1 MARYP
6 DLPYL
11 INVTQEETRKV
22 YKALEKWGAA
32 LVNQLDLRDQELEGA
47 PATNIFTVVTVT
59 DIGRPK
65 GEMLHTLQAAVNLK
79 VMLVLLLLQHGKIF
93 IND

>member
-11 INVTQEETRKV
+11 INVTQKETRKV
-22 YKALEKWGAA
+22 YNALEKWGAA

-65 GEMLHTLQAAVNLK
+65 GGDVAYSASSGKFKGYVSTAASTTWK
-79 VMLVLLLLQHGKIF
+79 DFH
-93 IND
+93 

>member
-11 INVTQEETRKV
+11 LNVTQEETRKV
-22 YKALEKWGAA
+22 YNALEKWGAA

-65 GEMLHTLQAAVNLK
+65 GRDVEYSASRGKFKGYVSTAASTTWK
-79 VMLVLLLLQHGKIF
+79 DFH
-93 IND
+93 

>member
-11 INVTQEETRKV
+11 LNVTQEETRKV

-65 GEMLHTLQAAVNLK
+65 GGDVAYSASSGKFKGYVSTAASTTWK
-79 VMLVLLLLQHGKIF
+79 DFH
-93 IND
+93 

>member
-6 DLPYL
+6 DLPFL
-11 INVTQEETRKV
+11 INITQEETRKV
-22 YKALEKWGAA
+22 YQTLEKWGAA
-32 LVNQLDLRDQELEGA
+32 LINQLDLRDQEIEGA

-65 GEMLHTLQAAVNLK
+65 GGDVAYSASSGKFKGYVSTAASTTWK
-79 VMLVLLLLQHGKIF
+79 DFH
-93 IND
+93 

>member
-11 INVTQEETRKV
+11 LNVTQEETRKV
-22 YKALEKWGAA
+22 YNALEKWGAA

-47 PATNIFTVVTVT
+47 SATNIFTVVTVT

-65 GEMLHTLQAAVNLK
+65 GGDVAYSASSGKFKGYVSTAASTTWK
-79 VMLVLLLLQHGKIF
+79 DFH
-93 IND
+93 

>member
-65 GEMLHTLQAAVNLK
+65 GGDVAYSASSGKFKGYVSTAASTTWK
-79 VMLVLLLLQHGKIF
+79 VRP
-93 IND
+93 

>member
-65 GEMLHTLQAAVNLK
+65 GGDVAYSASSGKFKGYDTTAASTTWK
-79 VMLVLLLLQHGKIF
+79 DFH
-93 IND
+93 

>member
-11 INVTQEETRKV
+11 LNVTQEETRKV
-22 YKALEKWGAA
+22 YQTLEKWGAA

-47 PATNIFTVVTVT
+47 PSTNIFTVVTIT
-59 DIGRPK
+59 DIGRPRGGDIAYAASSGKFK
-65 GEMLHTLQAAVNLK
+65 GYVSTAASTTWK
-79 VMLVLLLLQHGKIF
+79 DFH
-93 IND
+93 

>member
-11 INVTQEETRKV
+11 LNVTQEETRKV
-22 YKALEKWGAA
+22 YQALEKWGAA

-65 GEMLHTLQAAVNLK
+65 GGDVAYSASSGKFKGYVSTAASTTWK
-79 VMLVLLLLQHGKIF
+79 DFH
-93 IND
+93 

>member
-11 INVTQEETRKV
+11 LNVTQEETRKV
-22 YKALEKWGAA
+22 YQTLEKWGAA

-47 PATNIFTVVTVT
+47 PSTNIFTVVTVT

-65 GEMLHTLQAAVNLK
+65 GGDVAYSASSGKFKGYVSTAASTTWK
-79 VMLVLLLLQHGKIF
+79 DFH
-93 IND
+93 

>member
-11 INVTQEETRKV
+11 LSITQEETKKV
-22 YKALEKWGAA
+22 YQTLEKWGAA

-47 PATNIFTVVTVT
+47 PSTNIFTVVTIT
-59 DIGRPK
+59 DIGRPRGGDIAYAASSGKFK
-65 GEMLHTLQAAVNLK
+65 GYVSTAASTTWK
-79 VMLVLLLLQHGKIF
+79 DFH
-93 IND
+93 

>member
-32 LVNQLDLRDQELEGA
+32 LGNQLDLRDQELDGA

-65 GEMLHTLQAAVNLK
+65 GGDVAYSASSGKFKGYVSTAASTTWK
-79 VMLVLLLLQHGKIF
+79 DFH
-93 IND
+93 

>member
-1 MARYP
+1 MARYA

-65 GEMLHTLQAAVNLK
+65 GGDVAYSASSGKFKGYVSTAASTTWK
-79 VMLVLLLLQHGKIF
+79 DFH
-93 IND
+93 

>member
-11 INVTQEETRKV
+11 LNVTQEETRKV
-22 YKALEKWGAA
+22 YNALEKWGAA

-65 GEMLHTLQAAVNLK
+65 GGDVAYSASSGKFKGYVSTAASTTWK
-79 VMLVLLLLQHGKIF
+79 DFH
-93 IND
+93 

>member
-11 INVTQEETRKV
+11 LNVTQEETRKV
-22 YKALEKWGAA
+22 YNALEKWGAA

-65 GEMLHTLQAAVNLK
+65 GGDVAYSASSGTFKGYVSTAASTTWK
-79 VMLVLLLLQHGKIF
+79 DFH
-93 IND
+93 

>member
-1 MARYP
+1 MERYP

-11 INVTQEETRKV
+11 LNVTQEETRKV
-22 YKALEKWGAA
+22 YNALEKWGAA

-65 GEMLHTLQAAVNLK
+65 GGDVAYSASSGKFKGYVSTAASTTWK
-79 VMLVLLLLQHGKIF
+79 DFH
-93 IND
+93 

>member
-11 INVTQEETRKV
+11 INVTQEETKKV
-22 YKALEKWGAA
+22 YNALEKWGAA

-65 GEMLHTLQAAVNLK
+65 GGDVAYSASSGKFKGYVSTAASTTWK
-79 VMLVLLLLQHGKIF
+79 DFH
-93 IND
+93 

>member
-11 INVTQEETRKV
+11 LNVTQEETRKV
-22 YKALEKWGAA
+22 YQTLEKWGAA

-47 PATNIFTVVTVT
+47 PSTNIFTVVTIT
-59 DIGRPK
+59 DIGRPQ
-65 GEMLHTLQAAVNLK
+65 G
-79 VMLVLLLLQHGKIF
+79 
-93 IND
+93 

>member
-11 INVTQEETRKV
+11 LNVTQEETRKV
-22 YKALEKWGAA
+22 YNALEKWGAA

-65 GEMLHTLQAAVNLK
+65 GGDVAYSASSGNFKGYVSTAASTTWK
-79 VMLVLLLLQHGKIF
+79 DFH
-93 IND
+93 

>member
-11 INVTQEETRKV
+11 LNVTQEETRKV
-22 YKALEKWGAA
+22 YQALEKWGAA

-47 PATNIFTVVTVT
+47 PSTNIFTVVTIT

-65 GEMLHTLQAAVNLK
+65 GGDVAYSASSGKFKGYVSTAASTTWK
-79 VMLVLLLLQHGKIF
+79 DFH
-93 IND
+93 

>member
-6 DLPYL
+6 DHPYL
-11 INVTQEETRKV
+11 LNVTQEETRKV
-22 YKALEKWGAA
+22 YNALEKWGAA

-65 GEMLHTLQAAVNLK
+65 GGDVAYSASSGKFKGYVSTAASTTWK
-79 VMLVLLLLQHGKIF
+79 DFH
-93 IND
+93 

>member
-65 GEMLHTLQAAVNLK
+65 GGDVAYSASSGKFKGYVSTAASTTWK
-79 VMLVLLLLQHGKIF
+79 DFH
-93 IND
+93 

>member
-65 GEMLHTLQAAVNLK
+65 GGDVAYSASSGKFKGYLSTAASTTWK
-79 VMLVLLLLQHGKIF
+79 DFH
-93 IND
+93 

>member
-11 INVTQEETRKV
+11 LSITQEETKKV
-22 YKALEKWGAA
+22 YQTLEKWGAA

-65 GEMLHTLQAAVNLK
+65 GGDVAYSASSGKFKGYVSTAASTTWK
-79 VMLVLLLLQHGKIF
+79 DFH
-93 IND
+93 